1 MKFGKQFWTK
11 ELGAEWTMQLKET
24 LRSPYI
30 ERLMGFLQTEYALN
44 MVYPAKED
52 VFKAFKLCPWDKL
65 KIVIMGQEPH
75 LNGEANGLSYGDK
88 NTVTFHTAVLGKIY
102 DCIDREYHP
111 DALYLD
117 FDFTLEDWA
126 KQGVFLLNTS
136 LTTRAEK
143 LNSHKKPWKKFISAV
158 LNAIN
163 NYKPG
168 TIFILWGKE
177 AQLLIPYINK
187 NNYILTYDHP
197 VEYVSNFKD
206 WHCPN
211 FKEADKILIDL
222 YGETINW

>member
-1 MKFGKQFWTK
+1 MKFGKQFWVK
-11 ELGAEWTMQLKET
+11 KLGAEWTMQLKET
-24 LRSPYI
+24 LKSPYI
-30 ERLMGFLQTEYALN
+30 ERLMDFLQAEYALN
-44 MVYPAKED
+44 VVYPPYED

-75 LNGEANGLSYGDK
+75 LNGEANGLSYGDRYA
-88 NTVTFHTAVLGKIY
+88 VTFHTAVLGKIY
-102 DCIDREYHP
+102 DCIDREYRP
-111 DALYLD
+111 GSFYLD

-126 KQGVFLLNTS
+126 KQGVLLLNTT
-136 LTTRAEK
+136 LTTREGK
-143 LNSHKKPWKKFISAV
+143 LHSHKKPWKNFISSV
-158 LNAIN
+158 LNTIN

-168 TIFILWGKE
+168 TVFILWGKE

-187 NNYILTYDHP
+187 NNYILTCDYP
-197 VEYVSNFKD
+197 GQYVDNFKD